1 MRRAA
6 GPWAQDRPQFQFAG
20 RGGGGAH
27 SKFECPSYLRISL
40 RDLPA
45 TTQTHTR
52 FAARLLALWGSR
64 TAVFE
69 TGQPFETSYHHSSF
83 HLPGSLKSVPFNN
96 PKKPGSKSKK
106 RSSCAELLRR
116 GHLEFITPRALQGL
130 FKMYRL
136 TCT

>member
-6 GPWAQDRPQFQFAG
+6 GPWAQDQPQFQFAG

-96 PKKPGSKSKK
+96 PKKPGSKSKNAA
-106 RSSCAELLRR
+106 RVQNYYDVGILNSLR
-116 GHLEFITPRALQGL
+116 LGL
-130 FKMYRL
+130 YRVYL
-136 TCT
+136 KCIC